1 MEALVLAGLIGFGY
15 LYNSKE
21 ENVDVT
27 VNKELNLSGGNNV
40 YNQGYYDETQKLI
53 KSLAETNFEASNN
66 EHSKII
72 NNQKIY
78 DNLKSIPQTNEK
90 VEGMSNYVYSSASG
104 EEIRQSSFL
113 NNDQGIGLTPF
124 FSGAGANINLDDNRK
139 LTTSQGG
146 NDLYKSKTEVGAFK
160 EPEKDIGN
168 VFGNSFGEYMGDK
181 GRYNGGMS
189 KKNELPF
196 TQEQVSHIDTK
207 LSVNGDI
214 GREIANKQTID
225 NLRTINNPKLSYEG
239 KILNSH
245 STIGKRGTQSQVFQH
260 HPEKY
265 YDNTSDKWFITNGAV
280 LGESQRPEH
289 ILQETN
295 RTFLNKQ
302 ELGNA
307 APVNNESHGIRPSF
321 KKSTKKQFGSDTV
334 RNAGIN
340 YGLSSLQMHQ
350 DSYKSNPNE
359 REVTELRTYD
369 SNIKSGFNAPTQGL
383 QDDLKSTVK
392 ETTINSKNNG
402 FIQGGFANTM
412 GLQDNVKNTKKQTT
426 INSKNNGFISGGFNK
441 LQMGY
446 ENQKDTVKGSTLFS
460 YSGNAGAYVLGEI
473 SQDNYQNAITNP
485 TKEIISQGRS
495 PTINNSK
502 IFNGGDTINMKVEK
516 DERNYVVP
524 RITGADKVYQETP
537 TDQNCKLTNMK
548 DRLEDIGIAHR
559 INSDLLNPFKNNPYS
574 QPLNSFAY

>member
-181 GRYNGGMS
+181 GRYDSTNQMRTLVVMGVLGNTRS
-189 KKNELPF
+189 FFSAQKLIPDIPNFF
-196 TQEQVSHIDTK
+196 TSDRIPD
-207 LSVNGDI
+207 SA
-214 GREIANKQTID
+214 IA
-225 NLRTINNPKLSYEG
+225 
-239 KILNSH
+239 
-245 STIGKRGTQSQVFQH
+245 
-260 HPEKY
+260 
-265 YDNTSDKWFITNGAV
+265 DNTGAAYYMI
-280 LGESQRPEH
+280 G
-289 ILQETN
+289 
-295 RTFLNKQ
+295 
-302 ELGNA
+302 
-307 APVNNESHGIRPSF
+307 
-321 KKSTKKQFGSDTV
+321 GSDV
-334 RNAGIN
+334 
-340 YGLSSLQMHQ
+340 
-350 DSYKSNPNE
+350 
-359 REVTELRTYD
+359 
-369 SNIKSGFNAPTQGL
+369 
-383 QDDLKSTVK
+383 
-392 ETTINSKNNG
+392 
-402 FIQGGFANTM
+402 
-412 GLQDNVKNTKKQTT
+412 
-426 INSKNNGFISGGFNK
+426 
-441 LQMGY
+441 
-446 ENQKDTVKGSTLFS
+446 
-460 YSGNAGAYVLGEI
+460 
-473 SQDNYQNAITNP
+473 
-485 TKEIISQGRS
+485 
-495 PTINNSK
+495 
-502 IFNGGDTINMKVEK
+502 
-516 DERNYVVP
+516 
-524 RITGADKVYQETP
+524 
-537 TDQNCKLTNMK
+537 
-548 DRLEDIGIAHR
+548 AHR
-559 INSDLLNPFKNNPYS
+559 ALVDS
-574 QPLNSFAY
+574 QYK